1 MHIKLNKKNLN
12 VKNVLTNDA
21 HISRKFNFLEPSTA
35 DRYFLYLSFELFV
48 IIFKLNILKKKCGK
62 CHTFIPYAL
71 MWYLSNAVEEDR
83 DEDIRWSHHTL

>member
-12 VKNVLTNDA
+12 VKNILTDDA

-35 DRYFLYLSFELFV
+35 VRYFLYLSFELFV

-62 CHTFIPYAL
+62 CHTFIPCAL
-71 MWYLSNAVEEDR
+71 MW
-83 DEDIRWSHHTL
+83 